1 MYFYLIQKNRFF
13 AKHFGYLSVIQIM
26 KKGVSIVLVLL
37 ILTAMFHV
45 TVATHFCGG
54 EVAGLKIS
62 LSGKLASCGMESP
75 GKEPLLPGTNF
86 TNHCCDDIVNSCY
99 TDSNYTPSF
108 SYITDSYQYNL
119 QVFSIPT
126 SYPVYN
132 QAVLK
137 SQSTDASPPGV
148 LISTNVDL
156 SDICVFRI

>member
-1 MYFYLIQKNRFF
+1 MQKNRFF

-26 KKGVSIVLVLL
+26 KKGVSIVLALL

-75 GKEPLLPGTNF
+75 GEKPFLPGTNF
-86 TNHCCDDIVNSCY
+86 TNRCCDDIVTSCY

-108 SYITDSYQYNL
+108 SFVPDSYQYNFKA
-119 QVFSIPT
+119 FSIPAGYT
-126 SYPVYN
+126 VYN

-137 SQSTDASPPGV
+137 SQCTDASPPGV
-148 LISTNVDL
+148 LMSTNVDL